1 VCPAELV
8 NLENITGG
16 VGAGPWVVVMRL
28 RGIPRMG
35 VSIREFVPLRASSF
49 VRLLRFFFRIVLDRL
64 RLRNCGRVGDVR
76 AFRTGVL
83 RGITQLRWSAMSPVM
98 HKTNDRAG
106 WPQPM
111 PATILLVE
119 DEPTVREVTREALE
133 MGGYRVLEACGPEE
147 AAQIADDLS
156 AEIDL
161 LLSDVVMPGMSGPEL
176 ARRVLEA
183 RPGLATVFMTGY
195 ADSEILQP
203 ATHGVPQNHI
213 QKPFTVNGLLTQVAA
228 ALASRWQAAPGNRP
242 PLSPSP

>member
-1 VCPAELV
+1 MGPAELV
-8 NLENITGG
+8 KLEDITGE
-16 VGAGPWVVVMRL
+16 VGGGQWVPVMRL
-28 RGIPRMG
+28 QRFPGMDGP
-35 VSIREFVPLRASSF
+35 IREFVPLRDSLF
-49 VRLLRFFFRIVLDRL
+49 LRLLRIVLDRL

-83 RGITQLRWSAMSPVM
+83 RGIRQLRWSAMSPAM

-106 WPQPM
+106 WPPPM

-133 MGGYRVLEACGPEE
+133 MGGYRVLEACGPAE
-147 AAQIADDLS
+147 ATQIADDPS

-183 RPGLATVFMTGY
+183 RPGLVTLFMTGY
-195 ADSEILQP
+195 ADSEILQ
-203 ATHGVPQNHI
+203 AARHGVSQKHI
-213 QKPFTVNGLLTQVAA
+213 QKPFTVNGLLTQVAT
-228 ALASRWQAAPGNRP
+228 ALASRWQAAPANRS

>member
-1 VCPAELV
+1 
-8 NLENITGG
+8 
-16 VGAGPWVVVMRL
+16 
-28 RGIPRMG
+28 
-35 VSIREFVPLRASSF
+35 
-49 VRLLRFFFRIVLDRL
+49 
-64 RLRNCGRVGDVR
+64 
-76 AFRTGVL
+76 
-83 RGITQLRWSAMSPVM
+83 MSPVM

-133 MGGYRVLEACGPEE
+133 MGGYRVLEVCGPEE
-147 AAQIADDLS
+147 AAQIADDPS

-203 ATHGVPQNHI
+203 ATHGVPQKHI